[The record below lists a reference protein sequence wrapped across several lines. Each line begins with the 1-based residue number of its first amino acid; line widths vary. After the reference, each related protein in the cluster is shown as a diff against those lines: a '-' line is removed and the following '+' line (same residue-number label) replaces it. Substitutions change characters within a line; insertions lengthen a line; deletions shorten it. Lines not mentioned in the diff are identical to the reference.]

1 MNKRTAVPREVNLTD
16 EDWQKRNLK
25 RLQVVHG
32 TKSTPEYQRMSG
44 LRERGELGTAEPS
57 TPDANDR
64 QISKRRWES
73 LVLDWRTSLRQ
84 HHDFDGLTFTT
95 PNVEAQLRHEFAM
108 ADRMAELRLELA
120 RSFRSI

>member
-1 MNKRTAVPREVNLTD
+1 MNKRTAVLREVNLTD

-32 TKSTPEYQRMSG
+32 TKSTPEYQRISA

-64 QISKRRWES
+64 QLSKRRWES
-73 LVLDWRTSLRQ
+73 LVLDWRASLRQ
-84 HHDFDGLTFTT
+84 HSSDFDALTFTT
-95 PNVEAQLRHEFAM
+95 PNFEAQLRHELK
-108 ADRMAELRLELA
+108 MAELEPVRLELA
-120 RSFRSI
+120 LSFL

>member
-1 MNKRTAVPREVNLTD
+1 MNKRTAVLREVNLTD

-25 RLQVVHG
+25 RLQVVNG

-44 LRERGELGTAEPS
+44 LRERGELGTAAPS

-64 QISKRRWES
+64 QVSKRRWES

-84 HHDFDGLTFTT
+84 HSSDFDALTFTT
-95 PNVEAQLRHEFAM
+95 PNFEAQLRHELA
-108 ADRMAELRLELA
+108 MAELRLELA
-120 RSFRSI
+120 RSFR